1 MARYKQYDYNQ
12 KRLIAV
18 SFEDQI
24 IPGTFEY
31 ALDYLIDN
39 DVDLS
44 IFEKRYSND
53 ETGAPAY
60 DPAIL
65 LKIVL
70 YAYSRGVISSRK
82 IERLCQSHI
91 LFIALSAESR
101 PHFTTIANFVSSC
114 ENEIISVF
122 RDILFVCD
130 QEGLIGKDM
139 FAIDGVKLPSNA
151 SKQWS
156 GKRKDFKKKLSKLE
170 AAIGEIVQKHRQMDL
185 SQSESGIYQSEQKRL
200 ERLRKNYNKIKSW
213 LDENDDKIS
222 LAGNVVQSNITD
234 NDSAKMDTSHGVI
247 QGYDGV
253 AAVDSKQQ
261 VIVGA
266 EAFGEAQENH
276 LLEPMIE
283 NVSENFNAIDKKKED
298 IFKDAKLT
306 ADAGFHSEANM
317 QKLFE
322 EQIDGYVADTQLRKR
337 DARFKDQDCYKE
349 KSRKQRVKRSGKTK
363 LFSVQDFVFDDK
375 KRYCLCPAGKR
386 LYRNGGN
393 VVIGGYRAIK
403 FRGAKTNCRVC
414 HLRVKCLK
422 HPDRTEVRQVAYF
435 IGRDQKAKESFT
447 QKMKRKID
455 SELGRFIYGQ
465 RLGTVEPV
473 FANICST
480 KGMNRF
486 TLRGKPKVNGQ
497 WILYCMVHN
506 IEKICRYAP
515 SFA

>member
-1 MARYKQYDYNQ
+1 VARYRQYDYNQ

-44 IFEKRYSND
+44 IFEKRYHND

-82 IERLCQSHI
+82 IEKLCQSHI
-91 LFIALSAESR
+91 IFIALSAESR

-151 SKQWS
+151 SKQCS
-156 GKRKDFKKKLSKLE
+156 GRRKDFKKKLSKLE
-170 AAIGEIVQKHRQMDL
+170 VAIGEIIQKHRQMDL
-185 SQSESGIYQSEQKRL
+185 SQSESELYQSEKKRL

-234 NDSAKMDTSHGVI
+234 NDSAKMDISHGVI

-266 EAFGEAQENH
+266 
-276 LLEPMIE
+276 
-283 NVSENFNAIDKKKED
+283 
-298 IFKDAKLT
+298 
-306 ADAGFHSEANM
+306 
-317 QKLFE
+317 
-322 EQIDGYVADTQLRKR
+322 
-337 DARFKDQDCYKE
+337 
-349 KSRKQRVKRSGKTK
+349 
-363 LFSVQDFVFDDK
+363 
-375 KRYCLCPAGKR
+375 
-386 LYRNGGN
+386 
-393 VVIGGYRAIK
+393 
-403 FRGAKTNCRVC
+403 
-414 HLRVKCLK
+414 
-422 HPDRTEVRQVAYF
+422 
-435 IGRDQKAKESFT
+435 
-447 QKMKRKID
+447 
-455 SELGRFIYGQ
+455 
-465 RLGTVEPV
+465 
-473 FANICST
+473 
-480 KGMNRF
+480 
-486 TLRGKPKVNGQ
+486 
-497 WILYCMVHN
+497 
-506 IEKICRYAP
+506 
-515 SFA
+515 

>member
-1 MARYKQYDYNQ
+1 MARYKQYDYHQ

-24 IPGTFEY
+24 IAGSFEH

-70 YAYSRGVISSRK
+70 YAYSRGVVSSRK
-82 IERLCQSHI
+82 IETLCQNHI
-91 LFIALSAESR
+91 IFIALSAESR

-114 ENEIISVF
+114 EDEIITVF

-156 GKRKDFKKKLSKLE
+156 GKRKDFKKKLTKLE
-170 AAIGEIVQKHRQMDL
+170 AAIGAIVKKHRQMDL
-185 SQSESGIYQSEQKRL
+185 SQSESDIYQSEQKRL

-213 LDENDDKIS
+213 LAENDDKIS
-222 LAGNVVQSNITD
+222 LAGNVVQSNISD
-234 NDSAKMDTSHGVI
+234 KDSAKMDTSHGVI

-253 AAVDSKQQ
+253 AAVDFKQQ

-276 LLEPMIE
+276 LLEPMVE
-283 NVSENFNAIDKKKED
+283 NVS
-298 IFKDAKLT
+298 
-306 ADAGFHSEANM
+306 
-317 QKLFE
+317 
-322 EQIDGYVADTQLRKR
+322 
-337 DARFKDQDCYKE
+337 
-349 KSRKQRVKRSGKTK
+349 
-363 LFSVQDFVFDDK
+363 
-375 KRYCLCPAGKR
+375 
-386 LYRNGGN
+386 
-393 VVIGGYRAIK
+393 
-403 FRGAKTNCRVC
+403 
-414 HLRVKCLK
+414 
-422 HPDRTEVRQVAYF
+422 
-435 IGRDQKAKESFT
+435 
-447 QKMKRKID
+447 
-455 SELGRFIYGQ
+455 
-465 RLGTVEPV
+465 
-473 FANICST
+473 
-480 KGMNRF
+480 
-486 TLRGKPKVNGQ
+486 
-497 WILYCMVHN
+497 
-506 IEKICRYAP
+506 
-515 SFA
+515 